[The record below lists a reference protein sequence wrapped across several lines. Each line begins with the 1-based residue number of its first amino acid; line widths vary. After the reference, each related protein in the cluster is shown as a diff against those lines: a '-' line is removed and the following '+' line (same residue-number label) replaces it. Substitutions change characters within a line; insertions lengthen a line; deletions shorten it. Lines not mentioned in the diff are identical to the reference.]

1 MPNVLEPICYHEV
14 GSGSPLILVH
24 GDFNDGPGAWSFQME
39 SLAPYHRLIVVDRRG
54 HGTSPREPRPYTIA
68 GDAADILAVADQAGA
83 DRFHLAG
90 HSYGGL
96 IAIEVARHAPDRIR
110 SLHLIEPPYLALLP
124 DHPDVAPLIARGRE
138 IQRMATTLGPERTAE
153 AFFAMIAGETALARL
168 QSSRGWASVVR
179 EAGSFADSELPAEYA
194 PAAIDDLRLDAPV
207 TVYTGGQSHPGLHAL
222 APHLAELIPGADLVV
237 LPTANHAVQR
247 AGDPFDQAL
256 LAVTK
261 DR

>member
-1 MPNVLEPICYHEV
+1 
-14 GSGSPLILVH
+14 
-24 GDFNDGPGAWSFQME
+24 ME

-54 HGTSPREPRPYTIA
+54 HGASPREPRPYTIA
-68 GDAADILAVADQAGA
+68 GDAADVLAAVDKAGA

-96 IAIEVARHAPDRIR
+96 IAIEVARRAPDRIR

-138 IQRMATTLGPERTAE
+138 VQGMAPTLGPERTAE
-153 AFFAMIAGETALARL
+153 AFFAMIAGDTAMERL
-168 QSSRGWASVVR
+168 RSSRGWPSVVQ
-179 EAGSFADSELPAEYA
+179 EAGSFADTELPDTYP
-194 PAAIDDLRLDAPV
+194 PAAIADLHLDAPI
-207 TVYTGGQSHPGLHAL
+207 TIYTGGQSHPGLHAL
-222 APHLAELIPGADLVV
+222 ALHLAGLIPGADLVE
-237 LPTANHAVQR
+237 LPTATHAVQR

-256 LAVTK
+256 LAVTT